1 MNDAT
6 LLGLKPRAL
15 EIFNALVGAYL
26 ETGQPIGSKT
36 LARHLK
42 HDLSPASVRSN
53 MSDLEQ
59 AGLLFSPHISAG
71 RVPTETG
78 LRMFVDGLMEF
89 TNDLT
94 KEDRMSID
102 GECATR
108 GISVDELLEKTSRT
122 LSGLSQ
128 CASLVLSP
136 ASNAELQHFEF
147 VPLGEK
153 RALAVLVR
161 MDGKVENRLIDLPAG
176 VPQSALI
183 RASNYMN
190 ARLSGRDL
198 TAATGLIRSEIA
210 AQRAELD
217 EMSRRLVEQGV
228 GLWSEGN
235 ASEETVL
242 VMRGQSNLLDATMF
256 DSLDTGEDLSTIRQ
270 LFDELEA
277 RENALRLLSATGNGD
292 GVKIFIGA
300 ENNLF
305 VNTGCSLVIAPY
317 HNANQT
323 VIGAIGVLGPRHM
336 NYARIIPMVDYT
348 SKAIAAVLS

>member
-6 LLGLKPRAL
+6 LLGLKPRAI
-15 EIFNALVGAYL
+15 EIFNGLVAAYL
-26 ETGQPIGSKT
+26 ESGQPIGSRT
-36 LARHLK
+36 LARRLRL
-42 HDLSPASVRSN
+42 DLSPASIRSN
-53 MSDLEQ
+53 MSDLEA

-78 LRMFVDGLMEF
+78 LRLFVDGLMEYSP
-89 TNDLT
+89 DLVT
-94 KEDRMSID
+94 EDRKSID
-102 GECATR
+102 GECAVR
-108 GISVDELLEKTSRT
+108 GVSVDELLEKTSRT
-122 LSGLSQ
+122 LSGLSR

-147 VPLGEK
+147 VPLGEN

-161 MDGKVENRLIDLPAG
+161 MDGKVENRLIDLPPG
-176 VPQSALI
+176 VPQSALV

-198 TAATGLIRSEIA
+198 MAATGVIRTEIA

-217 EMSRRLVEQGV
+217 EVSQRLVEAGV
-228 GLWSEGN
+228 GLWAGDSSSED
-235 ASEETVL
+235 AVL
-242 VMRGQSNLLDATMF
+242 VMRGQSNLLDDIQAGEE
-256 DSLDTGEDLSTIRQ
+256 LDTIRQ

-277 RENALRLLSATGNGD
+277 RENVLRLLDATTEGD

-300 ENNLF
+300 ENKLF
-305 VNTGCSLVIAPY
+305 SNTGCSLVIAPY
-317 HNANQT
+317 HDTKQN

-348 SKAIAAVLS
+348 SRAIAAVLS

>member
-15 EIFNALVGAYL
+15 EIFNALVTAYL
-26 ETGQPIGSKT
+26 ESGQPIGSKT
-36 LARHLK
+36 LAQRLR
-42 HDLSPASVRSN
+42 HDLSPAAIRSN
-53 MSDLEQ
+53 MSDLEH
-59 AGLLFSPHISAG
+59 AGLLFSPHTSAG
-71 RVPTETG
+71 RIPTESG
-78 LRMFVDGLMEF
+78 LRMYVDGLMEYSA
-89 TNDLT
+89 DLT
-94 KEDRMSID
+94 NEDRMSID
-102 GECATR
+102 GECAVR
-108 GISVDELLEKTSRT
+108 GVSVDELLEKTSRT
-122 LSGLSQ
+122 LSGLSR

-147 VPLGEK
+147 VPLGEN

-161 MDGKVENRLIDLPAG
+161 MDGKVENRLIDLPSG
-176 VPQSALI
+176 VPQSAMV

-198 TAATGLIRSEIA
+198 AAATGMIRSEIA

-217 EMSRRLVEQGV
+217 EMSRRLVEAGV
-228 GLWSEGN
+228 GLWAGGNSSED
-235 ASEETVL
+235 AVL
-242 VMRGQSNLLDATMF
+242 VMRGQSNLLDDIQA
-256 DSLDTGEDLSTIRQ
+256 GEDLETIGQ

-277 RENALRLLSATGNGD
+277 RENALRLLDATSEGD

-300 ENNLF
+300 ENKLF
-305 VNTGCSLVIAPY
+305 TNTGCSMVIAPY
-317 HNANQT
+317 HDSKKQ

-348 SKAIAAVLS
+348 SRAIAAVLS

>member
-6 LLGLKPRAL
+6 LLGLKPRAF
-15 EIFNALVGAYL
+15 EIFNALVTAYL
-26 ETGQPIGSKT
+26 GSGSKT
-36 LARHLK
+36 LAQRLR
-42 HDLSPASVRSN
+42 HDLSPASIRSN

-59 AGLLFSPHISAG
+59 AGLLYAPHTSAG

-78 LRMFVDGLMEF
+78 LRMFVDGLMEYSP
-89 TNDLT
+89 DLVT
-94 KEDRMSID
+94 EDRMSID
-102 GECATR
+102 GECAVR
-108 GISVDELLEKTSRT
+108 GVSVDELLEKTSRT
-122 LSGLSQ
+122 LSGLSR

-147 VPLGEK
+147 VPLGEN

-161 MDGKVENRLIDLPAG
+161 MDGKVENRLIDLPPG
-176 VPQSALI
+176 VPQSALV

-198 TAATGLIRSEIA
+198 AAATGVIRTEIA
-210 AQRAELD
+210 VQRAELD
-217 EMSRRLVEQGV
+217 EVSQRLVEAGV
-228 GLWSEGN
+228 GLWAGGSSSED
-235 ASEETVL
+235 AVL
-242 VMRGQSNLLDATMF
+242 VMRGQSNLLDDIQAGEE
-256 DSLDTGEDLSTIRQ
+256 LDTIRQ

-277 RENALRLLSATGNGD
+277 RENVLRLLDATTEGD

-300 ENNLF
+300 ENKLF

-317 HNANQT
+317 HDTKQN

-348 SKAIAAVLS
+348 SRAIAAVLS

>member
-15 EIFNALVGAYL
+15 EIFNALVTAYL
-26 ETGQPIGSKT
+26 ESGQPIGSKT
-36 LARHLK
+36 LAQRLR
-42 HDLSPASVRSN
+42 HDLSPASIRSN
-53 MSDLEQ
+53 MSDLEH
-59 AGLLFSPHISAG
+59 AGLLFSPHTSAG
-71 RVPTETG
+71 RIPTESG
-78 LRMFVDGLMEF
+78 LRVYVDGLMEYSP
-89 TNDLT
+89 DLT
-94 KEDRMSID
+94 TEDRMSID
-102 GECATR
+102 GECAIR
-108 GISVDELLEKTSRT
+108 GVSVDELLEKTSRT
-122 LSGLSQ
+122 LSGLSR

-147 VPLGEK
+147 VPLGEN

-161 MDGKVENRLIDLPAG
+161 MDGKVENRLIDLPSG
-176 VPQSALI
+176 VPQSAMV

-198 TAATGLIRSEIA
+198 SAATGMIRTEIA

-217 EMSRRLVEQGV
+217 EMSRRLVEAGV
-228 GLWSEGN
+228 GLWAEGSSSED
-235 ASEETVL
+235 AVL
-242 VMRGQSNLLDATMF
+242 VMRGQSNLLDDIQA
-256 DSLDTGEDLSTIRQ
+256 GEELETIGQ

-277 RENALRLLSATGNGD
+277 RENALRLLDATSEGD

-300 ENNLF
+300 ENKLF
-305 VNTGCSLVIAPY
+305 TNTGCSMVIAPY
-317 HNANQT
+317 HDSKKQ

-348 SKAIAAVLS
+348 SRAIAAVLS

>member
-15 EIFNALVGAYL
+15 EIFNALVTAYL
-26 ETGQPIGSKT
+26 ESGQPIGSKT
-36 LARHLK
+36 LAQRLR
-42 HDLSPASVRSN
+42 HDLSPAAIRSN
-53 MSDLEQ
+53 MSDLEH
-59 AGLLFSPHISAG
+59 AGLLFSPHTSAG
-71 RVPTETG
+71 RIPTESG
-78 LRMFVDGLMEF
+78 LRMYVDGLMEYSA
-89 TNDLT
+89 DLT
-94 KEDRMSID
+94 NEDRMSID
-102 GECATR
+102 GECAVR
-108 GISVDELLEKTSRT
+108 GVSVDELLEKTSRT
-122 LSGLSQ
+122 LSGLSR

-147 VPLGEK
+147 VPLGEN

-161 MDGKVENRLIDLPAG
+161 MDGKVENRLIDLPSG
-176 VPQSALI
+176 VPQSAMV

-198 TAATGLIRSEIA
+198 VAATGMIRSEIA

-217 EMSRRLVEQGV
+217 EMSRRLVEAGV
-228 GLWSEGN
+228 GLWAGGNSSED
-235 ASEETVL
+235 AVL
-242 VMRGQSNLLDATMF
+242 VMRGQSNLLDDIQA
-256 DSLDTGEDLSTIRQ
+256 GEDLETIGQ

-277 RENALRLLSATGNGD
+277 RENALRLLDATSEGD

-300 ENNLF
+300 ENKLF
-305 VNTGCSLVIAPY
+305 TNTGCSMVIAPY
-317 HNANQT
+317 HDSKKQ

-348 SKAIAAVLS
+348 SRAIAAVLS

>member
-15 EIFNALVGAYL
+15 EIFNALVTAYL
-26 ETGQPIGSKT
+26 ESGQPIGSKT
-36 LARHLK
+36 LAQRLR
-42 HDLSPASVRSN
+42 HDLSPASIRSN

-59 AGLLFSPHISAG
+59 AGLLFAPHTSAG
-71 RVPTETG
+71 RIPTESG
-78 LRMFVDGLMEF
+78 LRMYVDGLMEYSA
-89 TNDLT
+89 DLT
-94 KEDRMSID
+94 NEDRMSID
-102 GECATR
+102 GECAVR
-108 GISVDELLEKTSRT
+108 GVSVDELLEKTSRT
-122 LSGLSQ
+122 LSGLSR

-147 VPLGEK
+147 VPLGEN

-161 MDGKVENRLIDLPAG
+161 MDGKVENRLIDLPSG
-176 VPQSALI
+176 VPQSAMV

-198 TAATGLIRSEIA
+198 AAATGMIRGEIA

-217 EMSRRLVEQGV
+217 EMSRRLVEAGV
-228 GLWSEGN
+228 GLWAEGSSSED
-235 ASEETVL
+235 AVL
-242 VMRGQSNLLDATMF
+242 VMRGQSNLLDDIQA
-256 DSLDTGEDLSTIRQ
+256 GEELETIGQ

-277 RENALRLLSATGNGD
+277 RENALRLLDATSEGD

-300 ENNLF
+300 ENKLF
-305 VNTGCSLVIAPY
+305 TNTGCSMVIAPY
-317 HNANQT
+317 HDSKKQ

-348 SKAIAAVLS
+348 SRAIAAVLT

>member
-6 LLGLKPRAL
+6 LLGLKPRAF
-15 EIFNALVGAYL
+15 EIFNALVTAYL
-26 ETGQPIGSKT
+26 GSGQPIGSKT
-36 LARHLK
+36 LAQRLR
-42 HDLSPASVRSN
+42 HDLSPASIRSN

-59 AGLLFSPHISAG
+59 AGLLYAPHTSSG

-78 LRMFVDGLMEF
+78 LRMFVDGLMEYSP
-89 TNDLT
+89 DLVT
-94 KEDRMSID
+94 EDRMSID
-102 GECATR
+102 GECAVR
-108 GISVDELLEKTSRT
+108 NISVDELLEKTSRT
-122 LSGLSQ
+122 LSGLSR

-147 VPLGEK
+147 VPLGEN

-161 MDGKVENRLIDLPAG
+161 MDGKVENRLIDLPPG
-176 VPQSALI
+176 VPQSALV

-198 TAATGLIRSEIA
+198 TAATGLIRTEIA

-217 EMSRRLVEQGV
+217 EVSQRLVEAGV
-228 GLWSEGN
+228 GLWAGDGAADE
-235 ASEETVL
+235 AVL
-242 VMRGQSNLLDATMF
+242 VMRGQANLLDDIQAGEE
-256 DSLDTGEDLSTIRQ
+256 LDTIRQ

-277 RENALRLLSATGNGD
+277 RENALRLLDATTEGD

-300 ENNLF
+300 ENKLF

-317 HNANQT
+317 HDFKQN

-348 SKAIAAVLS
+348 SRAIAAVLS